1 MSDSPSNDDS
11 KPKTDLFEVLVV
23 SLLGLAAIGA
33 ALAGYQEGLWGGK
46 SVEAYGESNTMSTS
60 AATTYNDELTNY
72 MSDGQIDV
80 EAKKAIWVG
89 LDSEDE
95 VEKARSFE
103 MASYLYIYRS
113 SEMAYHNLGLPEEA
127 RKRAETSEETVVL
140 TEAQLEAA
148 LETDLDD
155 AYEDEVFSGSAAE
168 FEEAEAKFE
177 EGRIANAN
185 GDEFSLAG
193 VIFTIALFFAG
204 LALVFKTK
212 VRWGFFG
219 VGLVIFVGSCL
230 YLATLTWTK

>member
-1 MSDSPSNDDS
+1 MSDSPSSDDS

-46 SVEAYGESNTMSTS
+46 SVEAYGESNTMSTA

-103 MASYLYIYRS
+103 MASYLYIYRA

-127 RKRAETSEETVVL
+127 RKSAETSEETVVL

-219 VGLVIFVGSCL
+219 VGFVIFVGSCL